1 MYFAIIC
8 YFFYEKCK
16 KNLRMS
22 EKNSTF
28 AGYFVRVCPYAYGR
42 AQQNGTKIKE
52 KNNVM
57 NNNINNYNTVELFQR
72 YEIASILIRVVTE
85 THSFIL

>member
-1 MYFAIIC
+1 VYFAIIC

-28 AGYFVRVCPYAYGR
+28 ASYFVRVCPYAYER
-42 AQQNGTKIKE
+42 AQQNDTKKKKKIIVK
-52 KNNVM
+52 
-57 NNNINNYNTVELFQR
+57 Q
-72 YEIASILIRVVTE
+72 
-85 THSFIL
+85 